1 MKTLNY
7 SKSHS
12 RVVLRYDIKPKRDRV
27 QGADGKFFRPE
38 LATRVETGLQV
49 RTGGHRE
56 NLGDGVVRVIAPKG
70 QRNVINFNDAY
81 INPDP
86 LGSTVPRP
94 YPIAKSLVAPAID
107 VDLGKKK
114 LSFDGR
120 TVKVNNFSVVVGSRQ
135 DDRIVGDKNNN
146 VLNGNAGAD
155 TLIGRG
161 GNDVLVADYQDT
173 LTGGAGRDR
182 FRLSA
187 AQVSFRGIGD
197 DPSPNSPNVTI
208 TDFQSGHDR
217 IQLSRK
223 DKVIDLG
230 DAAATKMTLNAFESF
245 EKGRLS
251 EDQLN
256 LIESNEQVFAGS
268 SDDGFYYNTKTGDL
282 FLRGSDVPIIP
293 VSRVAKLTGAPTL
306 KATDIV
312 VI

>member
-1 MKTLNY
+1 MKTANY
-7 SKSHS
+7 SHS
-12 RVVLRYDIKPKRDRV
+12 DTRVVLRYDIKPKRDRV

-38 LATRVETGLQV
+38 LATRVETALQV
-49 RTGGHRE
+49 RTGNHRE
-56 NLGDGVVRVIAPKG
+56 NLGDDITRVVAPKG

-94 YPIAKSLVAPAID
+94 YHIAKSFLAPAID
-107 VDLGKKK
+107 VDLGKNT

-120 TVKVNNFSVVVGSRQ
+120 TIKVKNFSVVVGSRQ
-135 DDRIVGDKNNN
+135 DDRIVGDNNRN

-161 GNDVLVADYQDT
+161 GNDVLIADYNDT
-173 LTGGAGRDR
+173 LTGGSGHDR
-182 FRLSA
+182 FRLTA
-187 AQVSFRGIGD
+187 AQVSFRSIGD

-208 TDFQSGHDR
+208 TDFQPGKDR
-217 IQLSRK
+217 IQLTRK

-230 DAAATKMTLNAFESF
+230 GPLSNKMTLNAFESF

-251 EDQLN
+251 EDQFN

-268 SDDGFYYNTKTGDL
+268 SDDGFYYNTNTGDL
-282 FLRGSDVPIIP
+282 FLRGSDIPIIP
-293 VSRVAKLTGAPTL
+293 ASRVAKLTGAPTL
-306 KATDIV
+306 TAKDIV